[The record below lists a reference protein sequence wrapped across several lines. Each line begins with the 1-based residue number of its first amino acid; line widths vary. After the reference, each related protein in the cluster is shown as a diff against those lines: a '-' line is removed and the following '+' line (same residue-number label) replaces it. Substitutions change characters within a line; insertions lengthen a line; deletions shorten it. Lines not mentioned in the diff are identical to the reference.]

1 MATFGK
7 NTNNQ
12 TRVRQLSEFVSQ
24 LSPEEQHELSEL
36 LNDVQ
41 KKEQRKH
48 PRTPCSI
55 ITEYIVNNRTYKGTI
70 KDISLG
76 GAFIT
81 ARHVVPINRKISQSF
96 FFPNFEIPIR
106 SKSKIVWVDEQGFG
120 VQFDVGESEHEALSG

>member
-7 NTNNQ
+7 NANYRATGRYLSKFIN
-12 TRVRQLSEFVSQ
+12 QLSAGEQQ
-24 LSPEEQHELSEL
+24 LLSEL

-41 KKEQRKH
+41 RKEQREH

-55 ITEYIVNNRTYKGTI
+55 ITEYDFNDRAYKGTI

-76 GAFIT
+76 GAFILS
-81 ARHVVPINRKISQSF
+81 RHVPPINRQITQSF

-106 SKSKIVWVDEQGFG
+106 SKSKIIWVDANGFG
-120 VQFDVGESEHEALSG
+120 VQFNQFISQP